1 MKAIARYLT
10 HPQVVI
16 DPNVDVE
23 KWSLNE
29 HGRARLATLV
39 DSNALHATRSIV
51 SSTETKA
58 IETGQP
64 LAKSLGIELNVH
76 ENMHEN
82 DRRATGFLVP
92 DEFEQAAY
100 QFFANPKSSYKGWE
114 TAINAQQRIV
124 EAVDSALQEPME
136 GDVLFVGHGGVGT
149 LLLCHLLGV
158 AIDRKMDQMVG
169 GGQYFEFEIESRRVL
184 SRWMPIEHLIST

>member
-10 HPQVVI
+10 HPQVNI

-29 HGRARLATLV
+29 HGLARIAALAES
-39 DSNALHATRSIV
+39 DALHATRAII

-58 IETGQP
+58 IETGLP
-64 LAKSLGIELNVH
+64 IAKSLDIELSVH
-76 ENMHEN
+76 DNMHEN

-92 DEFEQAAY
+92 NEFEQAAN
-100 QFFANPKSSYKGWE
+100 QFFANPTSSYKGWE
-114 TAINAQQRIV
+114 TAANAQQRIV
-124 EAVDSALQEPME
+124 KAVDLALQQPPE

-149 LLLCHLLGV
+149 LLMCYLLDV
-158 AIDRKMDQMVG
+158 AIDREMDQMAG
-169 GGQYFEFEIESRRVL
+169 GGQYFEFEIQSRRVMT
-184 SRWMPIEHLIST
+184 RWMPLEHLIST

>member
-10 HPQVVI
+10 HPQVNI

-23 KWSLNE
+23 NWSLNQV
-29 HGRARLATLV
+29 GRARVAALV
-39 DSNALHATRSIV
+39 KADVLLDTRRVI

-64 LAKSLGIELNVH
+64 IAKSLGSELNVY

-92 DEFEQAAY
+92 DEFEQAAD
-100 QFFANPKSSYKGWE
+100 QFFAEPETSYRGWE
-114 TAINAQQRIV
+114 TAVNAQQRIV
-124 EAVDSALQEPME
+124 EAVNVALQEHRQ

-149 LLLCHLLGV
+149 LLLCSLLGV
-158 AIDRKMDQMVG
+158 AIDRKMDQMG
-169 GGQYFEFEIESRRVL
+169 GGGHYFEFEIESRRVL
-184 SRWMPIEHLIST
+184 SRWMPLEHLIST

>member
-10 HPQVVI
+10 HPQVNI

-23 KWSLNE
+23 NWSLNE
-29 HGRARLATLV
+29 VGRARVAALV
-39 DSNALHATRSIV
+39 KADVLLDTRRVI

-64 LAKSLGIELNVH
+64 IAKSLGFELNVC
-76 ENMHEN
+76 ENMQEN

-92 DEFEQAAY
+92 DEFEQAAD
-100 QFFANPKSSYKGWE
+100 QFFAEPETSYRGWE
-114 TAINAQQRIV
+114 TAVNAQQRIV
-124 EAVDSALQEPME
+124 EAVNVALQEHRQ

-149 LLLCHLLGV
+149 LLLCSLLGV
-158 AIDRKMDQMVG
+158 AIDRKMDQMG
-169 GGQYFEFEIESRRVL
+169 GGGHYFEFEIESRRVL
-184 SRWMPIEHLIST
+184 SRWMPLEHLIST

>member
-1 MKAIARYLT
+1 MNAIARYLT
-10 HPQVVI
+10 HPQVNI
-16 DPNVDVE
+16 DPNVEVE

-29 HGRARLATLV
+29 YGQARVAALAA
-39 DSNALHATRSIV
+39 SNALHATRAIV

-64 LAKSLGIELNVH
+64 LAKSLGIELSVH
-76 ENMHEN
+76 DNMHEN

-92 DEFEQAAY
+92 DEFEQAAD

-114 TAINAQQRIV
+114 TAVNAQQRIV
-124 EAVDSALQEPME
+124 GAVDLALQEALY

-158 AIDRKMDQMVG
+158 AIDRKMDQRGG
-169 GGQYFEFEIESRRVL
+169 GGQYFEFEIESRRVI
-184 SRWMPIEHLIST
+184 SRWMPLEHLIST